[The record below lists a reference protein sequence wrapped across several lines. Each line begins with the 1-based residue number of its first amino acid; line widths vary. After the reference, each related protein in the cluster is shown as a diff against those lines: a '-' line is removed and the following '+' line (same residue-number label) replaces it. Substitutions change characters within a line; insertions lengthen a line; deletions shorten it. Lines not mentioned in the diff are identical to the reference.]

1 MHLEAIYTGG
11 VLLYG
16 AHWGSHMY
24 VIGWTILGHHHLKAR
39 GKDLS

>member
-1 MHLEAIYTGG
+1 MHLGAIYTGG

-16 AHWGSHMY
+16 SHMY
-24 VIGWTILGHHHLKAR
+24 VIRWVILGYHHLKAR